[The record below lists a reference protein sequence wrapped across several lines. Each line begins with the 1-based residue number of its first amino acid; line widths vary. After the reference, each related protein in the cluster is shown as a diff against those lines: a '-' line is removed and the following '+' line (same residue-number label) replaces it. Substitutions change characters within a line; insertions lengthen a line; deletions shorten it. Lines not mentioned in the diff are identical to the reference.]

1 MGTLNTYLL
10 DTCTFIWLC
19 ADSERLSGAAKNAI
33 DAPEALLL
41 LSDISVLEI
50 TLKWSA
56 GKLDLPDPPRHWI
69 EAQTVAWALNVQP
82 LGRAEIYRAGELPE
96 YHRDPFD
103 RLLVAAA
110 LNLNATILTPDKAI
124 HQYPVSYRW

>member
-1 MGTLNTYLL
+1 MGEVTAYLL

-19 ADSERLSGAAKNAI
+19 AESERLSEVARGAI
-33 DAPEALLL
+33 DAPEASLF
-41 LSDISVLEI
+41 LSDASVLEI
-50 TLKWSA
+50 AVKWSA

-69 EAQTVAWALNVQP
+69 EAQTSAWALNVQP
-82 LGRAEIYRAGELPE
+82 VDRAAIYRAAELPQH
-96 YHRDPFD
+96 HRDPFD

-110 LNLNATILTPDKAI
+110 LNLNDTILTPDKAI

>member
-1 MGTLNTYLL
+1 MTTYLL

-19 ADSERLSGAAKNAI
+19 AESGRLSKAAKSAI
-33 DAPEALLL
+33 DVPDALLL
-41 LSDISVLEI
+41 LSDVSILEI

-69 EAQTVAWALNVQP
+69 EAQSAAWALNIQP
-82 LGRAEIYRAGELPE
+82 LDRAAIYRASELPE
-96 YHRDPFD
+96 HHRDPYD
-103 RLLVAAA
+103 RLLVATA